1 MTAREVRNLAILLLI
16 ALALVVAYSWFF
28 QAVGW

>member
-1 MTAREVRNLAILLLI
+1 MTAREIRNLAILLLL

-28 QAVGW
+28 QTVGW